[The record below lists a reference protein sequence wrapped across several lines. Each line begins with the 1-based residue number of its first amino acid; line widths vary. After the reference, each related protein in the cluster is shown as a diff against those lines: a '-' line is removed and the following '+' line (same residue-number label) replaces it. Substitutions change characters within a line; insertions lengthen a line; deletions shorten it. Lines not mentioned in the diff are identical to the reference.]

1 MVVKDKNNQEMSLM
15 NQNLIQIIAK
25 ESKFNEDDFKL
36 ILDSIKDKDF
46 DDLKLYLYDRLDNF
60 MECLD
65 LYLVKNLNLSEKR
78 DEIVYNW
85 IDNKL
90 NALRGKEDKF
100 NSFVNAIENHTMDLA
115 VLSIKKFIELSKD
128 IFSRRY
134 KQIVERLKEDK
145 NIQLKFIENLIK
157 QIITQYENNEDNVP
171 PDEMIDIKYILD
183 RHISLLCE
191 LGQHNRIIPACE
203 KAKAYEP
210 CLFLYIK
217 AGANDKAFDMATEKL
232 NESINKI
239 INNINEE
246 KDFDEIIIEFY
257 KYLND
262 IKKICENNDLH
273 LQELW
278 FKILT
283 KFYEYEKRANELLKI
298 NKFISKKKK
307 LTEKL
312 SLLISTEIKELLE
325 KMCSFVSVTEVLNF
339 VSENNKDAGF
349 KEFRELITKLL
360 GSYGNFTNILYST
373 RKLLTNSILSDEMQ
387 FQKINL
393 KGDLLNA
400 KQCDLCKKEF
410 EEIQGKKEYIIV
422 FNCNHIFH
430 KECIVKNKQQRNVE
444 CPLCKDLDIGL
455 DMNKG
460 KSFINKKNVKIEQD
474 TNDSNKFQVK
484 VGASARKALQ
494 KLEKY
499 DNRSLEK
506 HVLMINNSITVLK
519 DEYRKEYK

>member
-1 MVVKDKNNQEMSLM
+1 
-15 NQNLIQIIAK
+15 
-25 ESKFNEDDFKL
+25 
-36 ILDSIKDKDF
+36 
-46 DDLKLYLYDRLDNF
+46 
-60 MECLD
+60 
-65 LYLVKNLNLSEKR
+65 
-78 DEIVYNW
+78 
-85 IDNKL
+85 
-90 NALRGKEDKF
+90 
-100 NSFVNAIENHTMDLA
+100 
-115 VLSIKKFIELSKD
+115 
-128 IFSRRY
+128 
-134 KQIVERLKEDK
+134 
-145 NIQLKFIENLIK
+145 
-157 QIITQYENNEDNVP
+157 
-171 PDEMIDIKYILD
+171 
-183 RHISLLCE
+183 
-191 LGQHNRIIPACE
+191 
-203 KAKAYEP
+203 
-210 CLFLYIK
+210 
-217 AGANDKAFDMATEKL
+217 MATEKL

-474 TNDSNKFQVK
+474 TNDSFTKIRK
-484 VGASARKALQ
+484 V
-494 KLEKY
+494 
-499 DNRSLEK
+499 
-506 HVLMINNSITVLK
+506 
-519 DEYRKEYK
+519 